1 MEIQLKSAGI
11 NLPNCWKQCGASFG
25 DWNKLHSGEIIE
37 VKSIPE
43 SIEYLVEVIASSK
56 KNKKE
61 SE

>member
-1 MEIQLKSAGI
+1 MEIQLKSVGI
-11 NLPNCWKQCGASFG
+11 SLPNCWKQCGASFVN
-25 DWNKLHSGEIIE
+25 WNKLKSGEVIG

-43 SIEYLVEVIASSK
+43 SIEHLVDVIASSK

>member
-1 MEIQLKSAGI
+1 MKVKLKEGK
-11 NLPNCWKQCGASFG
+11 LPNMWKQCGASLA
-25 DWNKLHSGEIIE
+25 DWNKLHSGKVIE

-43 SIEYLVEVIASSK
+43 SIEHLVEVIASSK